1 MWKIV
6 IGWLLL
12 FLLAKLCDL
21 VTSEE
26 ARNITSNKSHDSFGW
41 VKMVKGVSNC
51 VKGFPSA
58 EEAALDMERF
68 YAGVMPG
75 GM

>member
-26 ARNITSNKSHDSFGW
+26 ARNITSNKSQDSFGW
-41 VKMVKGVSNC
+41 VKMVKGVSMI
-51 VKGFPSA
+51 F
-58 EEAALDMERF
+58 ER
-68 YAGVMPG
+68 AGN
-75 GM
+75 